1 MKDLYKEFKI
11 QRNINKLNI
20 NYFIII
26 LLLLICISMYF
37 NIESLKQRTN
47 IEDKIKSLN
56 LKNIKSQELKTRYDI
71 KNKNLNMDDQIKV
84 LGEMINLK
92 KDILEINY
100 SQKKYYLKIKTT
112 NLNEKIDLKNKKIN
126 IDEIEKKKDYF
137 EINYEVNL

>member
-1 MKDLYKEFKI
+1 
-11 QRNINKLNI
+11 
-20 NYFIII
+20 
-26 LLLLICISMYF
+26 MYF
-37 NIESLKQRTN
+37 NIKSLKQRTN

-71 KNKNLNMDDQIKV
+71 KNKNLNMDNQIKV

>member
-37 NIESLKQRTN
+37 NIKSLKQRTN